1 MTRYRFVCPVFL
13 YSVVALAAPFPVSA
27 QNIYGVAL
35 FQKMQRALGGEHNIA
50 AVHDFEEQIHGNMFD
65 AKGKPLGEAD
75 KRIRWIRPNY
85 LRLDQIGPFNTYALY
100 FDGTRGW
107 EILPDK
113 SFKRLVGSE
122 LKFAQDYLRNFD
134 LNVYLRNR
142 DPRYRITS
150 PEPNI
155 VHIERIDDPSDAED
169 IFLDPITGLPLRNG
183 SLAPP
188 DNKHPHTSGMRFE
201 AWTTVDGVKF
211 ASQRADFHDG
221 ARLAEITS
229 NFITVNGRLKAADL
243 ALKPDDLKP
252 VLRKVSK

>member
-1 MTRYRFVCPVFL
+1 MTRYSLVCPVLL
-13 YSVVALAAPFPVSA
+13 YGVVALAALFPASA
-27 QNIYGVAL
+27 QNSDGVAL
-35 FQKMQRALGGEHNIA
+35 FHKMQRALGGEDKIA

-100 FDGTRGW
+100 FDGTSGW

-113 SFKRLVGSE
+113 SFKPLVGSE

-134 LNVYLRNR
+134 LNVYLRDR

-150 PEPNI
+150 PETNV
-155 VHIERIDDPSDAED
+155 VHIERIDDPSDSED
-169 IFLDPITGLPLRNG
+169 FFLDPISGLPLHDG

-188 DNKHPHTSGMRFE
+188 DATHSHTSGMRFE
-201 AWTTVDGVKF
+201 AWTTEHGVKF

-221 ARLAEITS
+221 ARLAEIIS
-229 NFITVNGRLKAADL
+229 NFITVNGGLQAADL
-243 ALKPDDLKP
+243 ALKPDDLRP